1 MRHRQTVPIQWLIA
15 ASESGEL
22 IRSVRRLP
30 RGSGVLLLFAP
41 RASVERQLRYLGK
54 QRALTI
60 LREGSRTA
68 ARVHD
73 LGELRHALLASTPLI
88 LLSPLHETRSHPDWK
103 PIPRM
108 RAAALA
114 RLARRKL
121 IALGGMDGRKFARLK
136 ALGFQAW
143 AGISAFR
150 T

>member
-1 MRHRQTVPIQWLIA
+1 MRARQTALQQWLI
-15 ASESGEL
+15 
-22 IRSVRRLP
+22 VRGADDRDGLAGALRLRP
-30 RGSGVLLLFAP
+30 GIGVLLLGAIP
-41 RASVERQLRYLGK
+41 AREIRKLRLRGLTVVQEERRA
-54 QRALTI
+54 
-60 LREGSRTA
+60 A

-73 LGELRHALLASTPLI
+73 VRELRRALLAGAPLI
-88 LLSPLHETRSHPDWK
+88 LLSPLYATASHPDWK

-121 IALGGMDGRKFARLK
+121 FALGGMDARKLTRIRR
-136 ALGFQAW
+136 LGFQGW